1 MSSETFKFQAESR
14 ELLDLMVHSIYSNK
28 EIFLRE
34 LISNASDA
42 LDKLRIEA
50 IQFPD
55 FLKESGEAEIVIET
69 DKKVRTLTIRDNGIG
84 MSREEVIENIGTIA
98 KSGTK
103 EFLQK
108 IQDAKKGESADLIG
122 QFGVGFYSVFMIA
135 NQVTILTRRAGQT
148 TATKWVSDGKGEF
161 TVSDAEKA
169 APGTE
174 ITLLLKPVDE
184 ENGLEDYTEFQTIS
198 SIVKRYSDFIG
209 YPIVMT
215 DENEKDKEKAKKTL
229 NSMKPIWAK
238 SETEVK
244 PEEYNEFYKHISHD
258 WNEPLKVIPF
268 KAEGTIEY
276 QSILFIPSR
285 APFDFYYQGYKSG
298 LQLYVRRVMIL
309 EAFEDML
316 PHYLR
321 FVKGVVESS
330 DLPLNISR
338 EMLQHDRVTLQMKKR
353 LGKKVLDTLQELLEK
368 DRENYIK
375 FWGEFGNAVK
385 EGMTVDFENKDKLQE
400 LLLFYSTNDAEK
412 QTTLK
417 EYVGRMKPDQKDIY
431 YFAGENRETM
441 TNSPLIEI
449 YKNKGYEV
457 ILLTEAVDEIVAGT
471 IMEYSGKKMKS
482 IEKGEAD
489 IEKTKDEKKADK
501 ELKNTEKEYDE
512 LIKYL
517 ETELGEYVK
526 QVRLTTRLVSAPS
539 CVVSDEAGMSPH
551 LERFLKRT
559 NMKVPENK
567 RIMELNPAHNI
578 VQKLKA
584 RFDADKSDPV
594 ISEYAELLL
603 GYSYLGAGAE
613 PPDVVRFNNLLVRV
627 LDDTLK

>member
-69 DKKVRTLTIRDNGIG
+69 DKKARTLTIRDNGIG
-84 MSREEVIENIGTIA
+84 MSREEIIENIGTIA

-103 EFLQK
+103 EFLEK
-108 IQDAKKGESADLIG
+108 IKESQKGEPADLIG

-135 NQVTILTRRAGQT
+135 NQVTIITRLAGQT

-161 TVSDAEKA
+161 TVSETEKD

-174 ITLLLKPVDE
+174 ITLLLKPADE
-184 ENGLEDYTEFQTIS
+184 ENGIEDYTDFQTVS
-198 SIVKRYSDFIG
+198 TVVKRYSDFIS
-209 YPIVMT
+209 YPITMM
-215 DENEKDKEKAKKTL
+215 NEKEKQTL

-276 QSILFIPSR
+276 QSLLFIPSR

-338 EMLQHDRVTLQMKKR
+338 EILQQDRVTLQMKKR
-353 LGKKVLDTLQELLEK
+353 LGKKVLDTLQEMLDKER
-368 DRENYIK
+368 DNYIK

-400 LLLFYSTNDAEK
+400 LLLFYSTADPEK

-417 EYVGRMKPDQKDIY
+417 EYVERMKPEQKDIY

-501 ELKNTEKEYDE
+501 ELKTTEKDYEE

-567 RIMELNPAHNI
+567 RIMELNPEHNI
-578 VQKLKA
+578 VKKLKS
-584 RFDADKSDPV
+584 RFDTDKTDPL

-627 LDDTLK
+627 LDDTLKDK

>member
-84 MSREEVIENIGTIA
+84 MSREEIIENIGTIA

-103 EFLQK
+103 EFLEK
-108 IQDAKKGESADLIG
+108 IKESQKGESADLIG

-135 NQVTILTRRAGQT
+135 NQVTIITRLAGQT

-161 TVSDAEKA
+161 TVSEAEKA

-174 ITLLLKPVDE
+174 ITLLLKPADE
-184 ENGLEDYTEFQTIS
+184 ENGIEDYTDFHVVST
-198 SIVKRYSDFIG
+198 IVKRYSDFIS
-209 YPIVMT
+209 YPITMM
-215 DENEKDKEKAKKTL
+215 NEKEKQTL

-238 SETEVK
+238 TETEVK
-244 PEEYNEFYKHISHD
+244 PEEYHEFYKHISHD

-276 QSILFIPSR
+276 QSLLFIPSR

-321 FVKGVVESS
+321 FVKGVLESS

-338 EMLQHDRVTLQMKKR
+338 EILQQDRVTLQMKKR
-353 LGKKVLDTLQELLEK
+353 LGKKVLDTLQEMLDKER
-368 DRENYIK
+368 DNYIK

-400 LLLFYSTNDAEK
+400 LLLFYSTADGEK

-417 EYVGRMKPDQKDIY
+417 EYVERMKPEQKDIY
-431 YFAGENRETM
+431 YFAGENRDTM

-457 ILLTEAVDEIVAGT
+457 ILLNEAVDEIVAGT
-471 IMEYSGKKMKS
+471 IMDYSGKKMKS

-501 ELKNTEKEYDE
+501 ELKTTEKEYEE

-567 RIMELNPAHNI
+567 RIMELNPEHNI
-578 VQKLKA
+578 VKKLKS
-584 RFDADKSDPV
+584 RFDTDKTDPL

-627 LDDTLK
+627 LDDTLKD